1 MYVYN
6 STHDGH
12 TVCLVMGKDKFENDL
27 MIKLFYKEMNAVW
40 FHVNNYSSSHVYMLL
55 KSPIKSDVKLLEY
68 VSQHHINDAMQ
79 LCKSNSVAGNKLQ
92 AVEIVSTPFINLR
105 KSGDMDAGQVSF
117 KSTRFLNYFTCYA
130 RDNTV
135 LNRLEKT
142 KVIIDKDLV
151 GSEDLKGLV
160 EAEESEALEYMKI
173 IESMKSDDIILPTLE
188 EFLRRCKKSKDGQ
201 RIEAYVDTYSQKLK
215 LVEKLRKKLKKA
227 GKTGKTKVI
236 GGIDYG
242 DFEYA

>member
-1 MYVYN
+1 MYVYS
-6 STHDGH
+6 STHDGQ
-12 TVCLVMGKDKFENDL
+12 TVCLVMGKDKLENDL

-55 KSPIKSDVKLLEY
+55 KSPIKSDVKLLDF
-68 VSQHHINDAMQ
+68 VSLHHINDAMQ

-92 AVEIVSTPFINLR
+92 SVEIVSTPFINLR

-142 KVIIDKDLV
+142 KVILDKDLV
-151 GSEDLKGLV
+151 DSDDIKRLA
-160 EAEESEALEYMKI
+160 EAGDSEALEYVEI
-173 IESMKSDDIILPTLE
+173 IESMKSDDVILPTLE
-188 EFLRRCKKSKDGQ
+188 EFLRRCKKNKDGQ
-201 RIEAYVDTYSQKLK
+201 RIEAYVDTYSRKLK
-215 LVEKLRKKLKKA
+215 LAEKLRKKIKKA
-227 GKTGKTKVI
+227 GKTRKGKVI

-242 DFEYA
+242 SFEYA